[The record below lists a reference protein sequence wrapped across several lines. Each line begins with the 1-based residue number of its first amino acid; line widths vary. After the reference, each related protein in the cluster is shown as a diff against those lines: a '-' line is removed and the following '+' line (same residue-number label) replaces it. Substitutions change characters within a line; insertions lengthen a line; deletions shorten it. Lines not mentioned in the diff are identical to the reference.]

1 MQISMCMYC
10 LMHATLLPHPL
21 TYTNLQAEAALGLLK
36 AGARPNV
43 VDALGQTPLHVLLRS
58 LNLLGT

>member
-1 MQISMCMYC
+1 MYTC
-10 LMHATLLPHPL
+10 LPMYARLLPCSLVH
-21 TYTNLQAEAALGLLK
+21 TNIQAEAALGLLK

-58 LNLLGT
+58 LNL

>member
-1 MQISMCMYC
+1 MYTC
-10 LMHATLLPHPL
+10 LPMYARLLPCSLVH
-21 TYTNLQAEAALGLLK
+21 TNIQAEAALGLLK